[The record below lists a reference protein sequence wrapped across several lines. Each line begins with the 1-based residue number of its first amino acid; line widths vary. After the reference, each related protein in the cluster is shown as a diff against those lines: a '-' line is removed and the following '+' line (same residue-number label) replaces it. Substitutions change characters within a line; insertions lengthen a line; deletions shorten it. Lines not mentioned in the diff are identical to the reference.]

1 MMLAQTAVDIPLSD
15 TMKTLIGILG
25 VLTAGLMVMWFAIA
39 WKKLFGRR
47 PPIGEELDKLEKRM
61 RAELVA
67 SHSRVY
73 ATAETAQAAADE
85 AAAEIQHYV
94 PKTDFDK
101 FVDENRRE
109 HENLFS
115 KIGGV
120 ERGARIHLDEA
131 LARMQSASE
140 HSREK
145 LHERIN
151 EVLTAVS
158 ELRGELKN
166 RK

>member
-1 MMLAQTAVDIPLSD
+1 MEIPLSD

-47 PPIGEELDKLEKRM
+47 PPIGEELDKLEKRL
-61 RAELVA
+61 RAELVE
-67 SHSRVY
+67 SHARVY
-73 ATAETAQAAADE
+73 TASETAQARADE
-85 AAAEIQHYV
+85 AVERLAEFV
-94 PKTDFDK
+94 PQTAFDK

-120 ERGARIHLDEA
+120 ERGSRQHLDAA
-131 LARMQSASE
+131 LFEMQRSSE
-140 HSREK
+140 QSREK

-151 EVLTAVS
+151 DVLSAVS
-158 ELRGELKN
+158 ELRGEMKN
-166 RK
+166 RPK